1 MRRMIALICILVTL
15 VLAPGCRRPR
25 RVPRT
30 ARPAPMTSVTVY
42 VALDRPYSEPILKAF
57 ERARRTHVDPVYD
70 LEANKTTGLTNRLIA
85 EKDNPQCDV
94 FWNNEIARTLVLR
107 SKGLLEPYVSPSAT
121 DIPDRFKGREGYWCG
136 FAARARVLVYNTNL
150 VKKADLPKS
159 IMDLLK
165 PAWKG
170 RVAIGNPM
178 FGTTATDAAALF
190 AVLGESAA
198 KDYFRGLKA
207 NDVKVLPGNAAVR
220 DMVAQGEYAVGLT
233 DSDDVWSGIRDGKPI
248 AMLYPDQEGQGTLL
262 IPNTVALIK
271 GAPHPEAAKALI
283 DHLLSRETEAQ
294 LAACGSRQMPVRAD
308 VARPEGVP
316 GINEIKSM
324 DVSYE
329 GVAAEMERSQAF
341 LEDLFL
347 R

>member
-1 MRRMIALICILVTL
+1 MRRMIALICTVLAL
-15 VLAPGCRRPR
+15 VLAAGCRRSR
-25 RVPRT
+25 SVPQT
-30 ARPAPMTSVTVY
+30 VPPAPATSVTVY
-42 VALDRPYSEPILKAF
+42 VALDRPYSEPILNAF
-57 ERARRTHVDPVYD
+57 ARARGIRVNPVYD

-94 FWNNEIARTLVLR
+94 FWNNEIARTLVLK
-107 SKGLLEPYVSPSAT
+107 SKGLLEPYVSPSAS
-121 DIPDRFKGREGYWCG
+121 DIPERFKDPEGYWCG
-136 FAARARVLVYNTNL
+136 FAARARVLVYNTDL
-150 VKKADLPKS
+150 VKESDLPKS

-170 RVAIGNPM
+170 RIAMGNPM

-190 AVLGESAA
+190 AVLGEAGA
-198 KDYFRGLKA
+198 KDYFRRLKA

-220 DMVAQGEYAVGLT
+220 DMVAQGEYALGFT
-233 DSDDVWSGIRDGKPI
+233 DTDDVWSGIRGGKPI
-248 AMLYPDQEGQGTLL
+248 AMICPDQEGRGTLL
-262 IPNTVALIK
+262 IPNTVALIR
-271 GAPHPEAAKALI
+271 GAPHPESAKALV
-283 DHLLSRETEAQ
+283 DYLLSREAEAQ
-294 LAACGSRQMPVRAD
+294 LAACGSRQIPVRAD
-308 VARPEGVP
+308 VPRPEGVP
-316 GINEIKSM
+316 GISEIKSV